1 MIKSLCDYDSLAAGQ
16 EGMDYVFNNI
26 VKGDSS
32 LSWINDNLGYA
43 QHDSSAD
50 FRLIQQDDEE
60 RQNARLDN
68 LTDYLENKLNHS
80 EKQLLQMLKDD
91 RSKAEM
97 MEILKKSSGNIDTC
111 KSRLRAKI
119 SKWMKESNYFGD

>member
-1 MIKSLCDYDSLAAGQ
+1 
-16 EGMDYVFNNI
+16 MDRIFDGTY
-26 VKGDSS
+26 
-32 LSWINDNLGYA
+32 
-43 QHDSSAD
+43 
-50 FRLIQQDDEE
+50 EE